1 MSSFLASAI
10 QKKEGV
16 NPAIKTETKDILQ
29 TQSQHYWTPELKEE
43 SNQDHFKKEEN
54 LPLQI
59 QTSVVKLPQQKKEE
73 DVLQERNNDDAF
85 FDVVAMEKTNI
96 NNPKTES
103 VEDEVGVEHKKL
115 AQLRRGPESSPSS
128 QFLEVFCNPFSTT
141 GLLDGFV
148 LIECGRYGVRLK
160 VRLCTMED
168 FDLISS
174 RLSSEGAVSRK
185 TFQMIFLTEGAFLNA
200 PLLNIRSA

>member
-1 MSSFLASAI
+1 MSIFLTSAI

-16 NPAIKTETKDILQ
+16 KLAIKTQTKDILQ
-29 TQSQHYWTPELKEE
+29 TQSQQYWIPELKED
-43 SNQDHFKKEEN
+43 SNQDHFKKED

-59 QTSVVKLPQQKKEE
+59 QASVVKLPQQKKEE
-73 DVLQERNNDDAF
+73 DVLQERNSEDAF
-85 FDVVAMEKTNI
+85 FDLVAMEKPAI

-115 AQLRRGPESSPSS
+115 AQLQRGPESSPSS
-128 QFLEVFCNPFSTT
+128 QFLEVFCDPFSTT

-185 TFQMIFLTEGAFLNA
+185 TFQMIFLAEGAFLNA

>member
-16 NPAIKTETKDILQ
+16 KLAIKSQTKDTLQ
-29 TQSQHYWTPELKEE
+29 TQSQHYWIPELKEDR
-43 SNQDHFKKEEN
+43 NQTHFQKEED

-73 DVLQERNNDDAF
+73 DVLQERNSEDAF
-85 FDVVAMEKTNI
+85 FDVVAMEKPAI
-96 NNPKTES
+96 SNPKSES

-128 QFLEVFCNPFSTT
+128 QFLEVFCDPFSTT

-185 TFQMIFLTEGAFLNA
+185 TF
-200 PLLNIRSA
+200 